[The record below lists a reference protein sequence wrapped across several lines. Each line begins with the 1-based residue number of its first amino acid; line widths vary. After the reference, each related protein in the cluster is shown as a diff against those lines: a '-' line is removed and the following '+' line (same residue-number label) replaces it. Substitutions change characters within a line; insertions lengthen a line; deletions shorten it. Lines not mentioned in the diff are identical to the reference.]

1 MLSVCVCLDMVCA
14 AAVLSLTGYAMLCY
28 ACAVTVQV
36 VVCGCMCDNYREW
49 NVSQKGGCVQMYIC
63 LCTG

>member
-1 MLSVCVCLDMVCA
+1 MLSLCVCLDMVCA
-14 AAVLSLTGYAMLCY
+14 AAVLSLTGYAMLC
-28 ACAVTVQV
+28 CAVTVQV